1 MQDKFRKE
9 SKEVEFDENMFNS
22 TKTQVVK
29 KTNYDEELANLK
41 QQKFINRL
49 NTLKEKQ
56 PDIDDF
62 MNQIKKQ
69 KKSHQVA
76 NQSQFRRIKEN
87 ELNLIRNGKSINNLE
102 IYKSKP
108 DIFEQ
113 KFKQMGH
120 IL

>member
-62 MNQIKKQ
+62 MN
-69 KKSHQVA
+69 
-76 NQSQFRRIKEN
+76 
-87 ELNLIRNGKSINNLE
+87 
-102 IYKSKP
+102 
-108 DIFEQ
+108 
-113 KFKQMGH
+113 
-120 IL
+120 